1 MIGYPMQRSVPWK
14 WALLCATAILVG
26 CASTGSSSR
35 IERITLG
42 SGGGISGMQSGF
54 RIERSGMIEEWEMH
68 AGATR
73 IRATAKYPA
82 SSVRRF
88 FTRAE
93 ELRLDTLRIDEPGNM
108 TWWLEL
114 SRDGTSTR
122 LRWTN
127 RERLPAEV
135 ASLVDDMQ
143 TFCAG
148 AISGR

>member
-1 MIGYPMQRSVPWK
+1 
-14 WALLCATAILVG
+14 
-26 CASTGSSSR
+26 
-35 IERITLG
+35 
-42 SGGGISGMQSGF
+42 
-54 RIERSGMIEEWEMH
+54 MIEEWEMH